1 MADDLE
7 IGDARVEFMAGYILK
22 TLKIKGDKWTKMYG
36 IEENKI
42 TILEYLEKNEN
53 SLLVFLLS
61 SSGALAVSYN
71 YPSVI
76 KTKACYFA
84 KKQKESISK
93 DMNLKEALIYGDL
106 SYSPLE
112 QLSALLDEVIN
123 RENLF
128 KNE

>member
-1 MADDLE
+1 
-7 IGDARVEFMAGYILK
+7 
-22 TLKIKGDKWTKMYG
+22 
-36 IEENKI
+36 
-42 TILEYLEKNEN
+42 
-53 SLLVFLLS
+53 
-61 SSGALAVSYN
+61 N